1 MMLALGTAKTLP
13 NLVFCFAVKKD
24 FCPGL
29 AAANCVSC
37 AAQHLNNPPTSVTP
51 LLAAKL
57 QSKEDSIKRE
67 ESVQGQGRFCYIIN
81 LPFVYH

>member
-29 AAANCVSC
+29 AAANCVSR

-81 LPFVYH
+81 LSFVHH